1 MSTEPVEL
9 EARLI
14 EMVVGKRD
22 EIIQSAEKKSKQT
35 LDQAREKAKEILAE
49 GREKRFKASGID
61 LRSISDRIVRK
72 AEQEGRKRMMETRE
86 EVISSV
92 FNNAETILKG
102 IAEGRDK
109 SADYHDILSKLVL
122 EAVLTIR
129 ENDVVVAVNSRDKEY
144 MTKGLRRIETEM
156 KKTLGQK
163 AKLTLMED
171 PIDCLGGATAFDYQK
186 RKIFYNTLEGRLKKA
201 RGSMRAEVAK
211 LLEVI

>member
-102 IAEGRDK
+102 IAEGRTNGP
-109 SADYHDILSKLVL
+109 
-122 EAVLTIR
+122 TI
-129 ENDVVVAVNSRDKEY
+129 
-144 MTKGLRRIETEM
+144 T
-156 KKTLGQK
+156 
-163 AKLTLMED
+163 
-171 PIDCLGGATAFDYQK
+171 
-186 RKIFYNTLEGRLKKA
+186 IFYPNLSWKQF
-201 RGSMRAEVAK
+201 
-211 LLEVI
+211 